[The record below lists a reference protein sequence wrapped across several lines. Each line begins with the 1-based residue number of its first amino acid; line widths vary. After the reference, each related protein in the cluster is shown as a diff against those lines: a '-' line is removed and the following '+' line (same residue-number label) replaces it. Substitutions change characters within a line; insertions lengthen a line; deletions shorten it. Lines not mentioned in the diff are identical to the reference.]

1 MVKRFGEFKTIKQP
15 GLHVLMPLAD
25 RMDKVD
31 VREFPRTGDQQAVIT
46 KDNVSLW
53 VSATIFC
60 QVTDVKLAL
69 FEVNDFGLAIDQM
82 ARTALRAVF
91 GELTLDESL
100 SERETI
106 NSKMQDHMAEATLK
120 WGVRLNR
127 IEILDITPPTNVL
140 QAMSEQKEAEQHK
153 RAAILKS
160 EGEQQ
165 AAINSAQGRKQ
176 ANVLEAEGQ
185 KQASI
190 LAAEAQKQVL
200 ELRADG
206 EKRAAQLR
214 GEGEAAALDAI
225 DKVGINP
232 NTLAIMQL
240 RALQAVA
247 TSPNAK
253 VVVPY
258 EAAGLVGAAS
268 VLVDAMKDA
277 GGGHRGARGR
287 QRQAGRL
294 SGPTRRPPGDA
305 AASAQRGAP
314 GPGDERLG
322 RRGVVRCRHHRVRTP
337 PWLRAPC
344 RRGSGRGSEWANAMT
359 SSGTSTSMPPARPM
373 SQAWTKQSM
382 AGKARPSAT
391 VRTPIGVSRVASEVD
406 ALDGG
411 PCRGR
416 RSRPSSRRAR
426 RPPGRPVGRRWAS
439 RGRGRRGWR
448 PRTRWPS
455 RGARARR
462 GPSSRHTATP
472 PTRPT
477 TGIRSTTD
485 PNNVEAGEE
494 HDVGGDGHGASI
506 APVGTGVNRAPA
518 TSSPP
523 CRGSRRA
530 SG

>member
-1 MVKRFGEFKTIKQP
+1 MLGSIGSSIALVVVGVAIFSLIVVFLKSCLKVVQQGCVGVVKRFGEFKSIYQP

-127 IEILDITPPTNVL
+127 IEILDITPPANVL

-165 AAINSAQGRKQ
+165 SAINSAQGRKQ

-214 GEGEAAALDAI
+214 GEGESAALNAI
-225 DKVGINP
+225 DTSVIHP

-240 RALQAVA
+240 RALQALA
-247 TSPNAK
+247 TSPNSK
-253 VVVPY
+253 IVVPY
-258 EAAGLVGAAS
+258 EAAGLVGAAQ

-277 GGGHRGARGR
+277 GGTADP
-287 QRQAGRL
+287 AGTN
-294 SGPTRRPPGDA
+294 GN
-305 AASAQRGAP
+305 
-314 GPGDERLG
+314 
-322 RRGVVRCRHHRVRTP
+322 
-337 PWLRAPC
+337 
-344 RRGSGRGSEWANAMT
+344 GSGRT
-359 SSGTSTSMPPARPM
+359 
-373 SQAWTKQSM
+373 
-382 AGKARPSAT
+382 PS
-391 VRTPIGVSRVASEVD
+391 
-406 ALDGG
+406 
-411 PCRGR
+411 
-416 RSRPSSRRAR
+416 
-426 RPPGRPVGRRWAS
+426 
-439 RGRGRRGWR
+439 
-448 PRTRWPS
+448 
-455 RGARARR
+455 
-462 GPSSRHTATP
+462 
-472 PTRPT
+472 T
-477 TGIRSTTD
+477 TG
-485 PNNVEAGEE
+485 
-494 HDVGGDGHGASI
+494 
-506 APVGTGVNRAPA
+506 
-518 TSSPP
+518 
-523 CRGSRRA
+523 
-530 SG
+530 

>member
-1 MVKRFGEFKTIKQP
+1 MIIGSAAASVGIAVVGFFIFAFIVLFLKSCLKVVQQGCVGVVKRFGEFRSIKQP

-31 VREFPRTGDQQAVIT
+31 IREFPRTGDQQAVIT

-91 GELTLDESL
+91 GELTLDQSL

-106 NSKMQDHMAEATLK
+106 NTKMQDHMAEATLK

-127 IEILDITPPTNVL
+127 IEILDITPPNNVL

-165 AAINSAQGRKQ
+165 SAINSAQGRKQ

-206 EKRAAQLR
+206 EKRAAELR
-214 GEGEAAALDAI
+214 GEGEALALEAI
-225 DKVGINP
+225 DKAEVKP

-247 TSPNAK
+247 TSPNSK
-253 VVVPY
+253 IVVPY
-258 EAAGLVGAAS
+258 EAAGLIGAAEA
-268 VLVDAMKDA
+268 LVGVIKDV
-277 GGGHRGARGR
+277 
-287 QRQAGRL
+287 
-294 SGPTRRPPGDA
+294 
-305 AASAQRGAP
+305 
-314 GPGDERLG
+314 
-322 RRGVVRCRHHRVRTP
+322 GV
-337 PWLRAPC
+337 
-344 RRGSGRGSEWANAMT
+344 
-359 SSGTSTSMPPARPM
+359 PAVEVV
-373 SQAWTKQSM
+373 ADN
-382 AGKARPSAT
+382 GKARQ
-391 VRTPIGVSRVASEVD
+391 
-406 ALDGG
+406 
-411 PCRGR
+411 
-416 RSRPSSRRAR
+416 
-426 RPPGRPVGRRWAS
+426 
-439 RGRGRRGWR
+439 
-448 PRTRWPS
+448 
-455 RGARARR
+455 
-462 GPSSRHTATP
+462 
-472 PTRPT
+472 PT
-477 TGIRSTTD
+477 
-485 PNNVEAGEE
+485 
-494 HDVGGDGHGASI
+494 
-506 APVGTGVNRAPA
+506 
-518 TSSPP
+518 
-523 CRGSRRA
+523 
-530 SG
+530 